1 MKLTT
6 AQVQHVA
13 RLARLEL
20 DPEAVGKLADQLAT
34 ILEYF
39 QKLAEVDTSGV
50 EPTSHAIALINA
62 FRDDRVHHHLQT
74 QEALANAPAQEGGSF
89 VVPKV
94 I

>member
-6 AQVQHVA
+6 EQVQHVA
-13 RLARLEL
+13 RLARLDL
-20 DPEAVGKLADQLAT
+20 DPEAVEKLAVQLAA
-34 ILEYF
+34 ILDYF

-50 EPTSHAIALINA
+50 EPTSHAIALTNA
-62 FRDDRVHHHLQT
+62 FRDDRVHRHLQPE
-74 QEALANAPAQEGGSF
+74 EALANAPAQEQGSF

>member
-62 FRDDRVHHHLQT
+62 FRDDRVHRHLQT
-74 QEALANAPAQEGGSF
+74 QEALANAPAQEEGSF

>member
-6 AQVQHVA
+6 EQVQHVA
-13 RLARLEL
+13 RLARLDL
-20 DPEAVGKLADQLAT
+20 DPEAVEKLAVQLAA
-34 ILEYF
+34 ILDYF

-50 EPTSHAIALINA
+50 EPTSHAIALTNA
-62 FRDDRVHHHLQT
+62 FRDDRVHRHLQPE
-74 QEALANAPAQEGGSF
+74 EALANAPAQEEGSF